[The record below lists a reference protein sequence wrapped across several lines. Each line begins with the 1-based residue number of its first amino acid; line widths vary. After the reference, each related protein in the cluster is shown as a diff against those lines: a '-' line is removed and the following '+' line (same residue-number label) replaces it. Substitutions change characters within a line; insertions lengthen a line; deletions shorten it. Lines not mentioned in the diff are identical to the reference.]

1 MLRTMKFLTIALA
14 VCGSCAAA
22 QGAEDEANNVL
33 VLESKVPLGNVRGR
47 IDHLA
52 ADLGRNRL
60 FVAELGNGSVGVVD
74 LAVGKLLR
82 RITGFKEPQGVGY
95 VPSVDALYVA
105 SGGDGSVRI
114 FGGDNYAPAER
125 IDLGDDADN
134 VRVEPSTNMVFV
146 GYGAGALALIDPAT
160 RKKTDD
166 IRLAAHPEG
175 FQLSPGTNRIFVNLP
190 QRRAIVAIDRASGQ
204 QLASWPTQN
213 ATSNYPMTLD
223 EGNQRVIVVFRNPP
237 RLDVFAMA
245 SGEKIAEQ
253 STCGD
258 SDDVFMDAKRNRV
271 YVSCGDGSIDVFVV
285 EGTAYRRLV
294 RIRTVSGART
304 SLFIPAMDLLA
315 LAVRANAPQP
325 AAIWL
330 YRARP

>member
-1 MLRTMKFLTIALA
+1 MLRTMKFLATAIAI
-14 VCGSCAAA
+14 CGGCAAG
-22 QGAEDEANNVL
+22 QSAEDEANNVL

-114 FGGDNYAPAER
+114 FGGDDYAPAER

-134 VRVEPSTNMVFV
+134 VRVEPSTNTVFV
-146 GYGAGALALIDPAT
+146 GYGAGALALIDPTT

-175 FQLSPGTNRIFVNLP
+175 FQLSPGTNRIFANLP
-190 QRRAIVAIDRASGQ
+190 QRRSIVSIDRASGQ
-204 QLASWPTQN
+204 QRASWPTQN

-253 STCGD
+253 NTCGD
-258 SDDVFMDAKRNRV
+258 SDDVFMDAKRKRV
-271 YVSCGDGSIDVFVV
+271 YVSCGDGSIDVFAV